1 MDKLSE
7 SATTPR
13 NNDPTPNF
21 SNTAMPAQTPPQ
33 HGVQNTPTPNKWTV
47 HVCPTTGGQ
56 FDIQVSAEDS
66 IDNIKKCISKRLKIS
81 KERISLLH
89 KERYANFS
97 FIHSTCGCMQIYV
110 KRVQSARKKTR
121 FFYSLSHFLCM
132 KIERYCLCIH
142 VQMYIDYFGVTFMTS
157 QEECDFSM
165 INSHSSLI

>member
-13 NNDPTPNF
+13 NSDPTTNF
-21 SNTAMPAQTPPQ
+21 NSTTMPAETAQQ

-89 KERYANFS
+89 KERYVSVS
-97 FIHSTCGCMQIYV
+97 FID
-110 KRVQSARKKTR
+110 SANLCKTR
-121 FFYSLSHFLCM
+121 S
-132 KIERYCLCIH
+132 K
-142 VQMYIDYFGVTFMTS
+142 
-157 QEECDFSM
+157 
-165 INSHSSLI
+165 

>member
-21 SNTAMPAQTPPQ
+21 NNTAMPAQASQ
-33 HGVQNTPTPNKWTV
+33 RHGVQNTQTPNKWTV

-97 FIHSTCGCMQIYV
+97 FIHSTYANFSFIHSTCGCMQIYS
-110 KRVQSARKKTR
+110 SARKWNR
-121 FFYSLSHFLCM
+121 FFYFPHFN
-132 KIERYCLCIH
+132 
-142 VQMYIDYFGVTFMTS
+142 V
-157 QEECDFSM
+157 
-165 INSHSSLI
+165 

>member
-21 SNTAMPAQTPPQ
+21 SNTAMPAQAPQ
-33 HGVQNTPTPNKWTV
+33 RHGVQNTPTPNKWTV

-66 IDNIKKCISKRLKIS
+66 IDNMKKCISKRLKIS

-89 KERYANFS
+89 KERYADFS

-110 KRVQSARKKTR
+110 KRVQVQENGSR
-121 FFYSLSHFLCM
+121 FFFFLIFLTLTYEFCT
-132 KIERYCLCIH
+132 LPP
-142 VQMYIDYFGVTFMTS
+142 GTFLM
-157 QEECDFSM
+157 
-165 INSHSSLI
+165 